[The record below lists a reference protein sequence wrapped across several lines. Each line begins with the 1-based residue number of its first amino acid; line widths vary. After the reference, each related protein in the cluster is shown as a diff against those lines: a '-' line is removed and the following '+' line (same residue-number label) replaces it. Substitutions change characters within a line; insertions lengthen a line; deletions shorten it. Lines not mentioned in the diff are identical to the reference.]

1 VSYYDNTIF
10 DKIMGIIKLI
20 IITNIGEIMNKKDVS
35 NQDIMD
41 RLDILEK
48 RTTQL
53 SSIILLYSIAI
64 TLIIYGIS
72 QESPINIYLVFGIVS
87 YILGLF
93 LSYKHKI
100 KL

>member
-53 SSIILLYSIAI
+53 SSIIWYCFLYPW
-64 TLIIYGIS
+64 IISFI
-72 QESPINIYLVFGIVS
+72 QA
-87 YILGLF
+87 
-93 LSYKHKI
+93 
-100 KL
+100 